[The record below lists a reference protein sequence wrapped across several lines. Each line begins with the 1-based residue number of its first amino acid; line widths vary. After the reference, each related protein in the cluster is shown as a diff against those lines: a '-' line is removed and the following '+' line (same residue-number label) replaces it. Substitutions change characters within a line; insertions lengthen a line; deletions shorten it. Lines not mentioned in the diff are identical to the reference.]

1 MCATLA
7 MREAAQEIIS
17 VALQQTKARRGAA
30 ASAGSKASVSF
41 LLSRLLL
48 AGLFAAGAP
57 ASADVREWPFAGA
70 VRSEATAGR
79 AAVSHLGMIPHRSGT
94 SGLVLRA
101 QSGACTASCRNAY
114 NQCRVQTKGHPRC
127 DSQFTACMQNCIPKG
142 R

>member
-48 AGLFAAGAP
+48 AGLFAACAPAAAGVREPPARAEAP
-57 ASADVREWPFAGA
+57 ASW
-70 VRSEATAGR
+70 EAASR
-79 AAVSHLGMIPHRSGT
+79 LGMAPDRSDLP
-94 SGLVLRA
+94 GLVLRA